1 MIRKIVNIQSVSDI
15 ITNSST
21 EVFVMNSNTDAFKEL
36 MEQFMNPVGEY
47 MEVFS
52 TESDVKQ
59 YLIKHFWDCYD
70 TLDMFDGFIDVNPI
84 KVLASELYF
93 DKEKFVKN
101 INIEAL
107 VNALFPAY
115 QDLVGK
121 AILTFEDDCY
131 YPDAINMFLKGANDA
146 NIIEYSD
153 RH

>member
-36 MEQFMNPVGEY
+36 MGQFMNPVGEY
-47 MEVFS
+47 MEVFT

-59 YLIKHFWDCYD
+59 YLIEHFWDYYD

-84 KVLASELYF
+84 KVLASELYY
-93 DKEKFVKN
+93 DKEKFIKN
-101 INIEAL
+101 INIETL

-121 AILTFEDDCY
+121 AILTFEDNCY
-131 YPDAINMFLKGANDA
+131 YPDEIDMFLKGANDA
-146 NIIEYSD
+146 NIIEYSN

>member
-36 MEQFMNPVGEY
+36 MGQFMNSVGEY

-52 TESDVKQ
+52 TENDVKQ
-59 YLIKHFWDCYD
+59 YLIEHFWDCYD
-70 TLDMFDGFIDVNPI
+70 TLDIFDGFIDVNPI

-101 INIEAL
+101 INIETL

-121 AILTFEDDCY
+121 AILTFADDCY